1 MVAKPSLISVC
12 LCVQLSVSC
21 HLLKRHFDQFEIYKE
36 ATVYYS
42 RCPCVFINH
51 NFCEFVE
58 IKVGSNMKPQKR
70 KLYMYKKT
78 AYPVENRT

>member
-36 ATVYYS
+36 ATVILLQV
-42 RCPCVFINH
+42 PMCVLSITIS
-51 NFCEFVE
+51 V
-58 IKVGSNMKPQKR
+58 S
-70 KLYMYKKT
+70 L
-78 AYPVENRT
+78 